1 MALIYSSSIV
11 DSRLQVVLNAIDGGA
26 GNGIITLLA
35 GGTTISTLTLS
46 KPSGSISGGVLTFF
60 TPLTDAAAAATGSV
74 TTGTVS
80 NSAGSVVAYN
90 LSAGVTGSGADITLF
105 NGLNS
110 TLISAGQTVQ
120 ILAAQ
125 ITGA

>member
-11 DSRLQVVLNAIDGGA
+11 DARLQVVLTAIDGGSS
-26 GNGIITLLA
+26 NGIITLLD
-35 GGTTISTLTLS
+35 GGTTVSTLTLA

-60 TPLTDAAAAATGSV
+60 TPLTDAAADATGSV
-74 TTGTVS
+74 TTGTITD
-80 NSAGSVVAYN
+80 SAGNVVAYN

-110 TLISAGQTVQ
+110 TLITVGQTVQ